1 MEQFLIDNTWV
12 IYLAIAWTLP
22 WKATALWKSARA
34 SQLWWFIFL
43 LIINT
48 LGLLEIL
55 YIFVF
60 APKPKK

>member
-1 MEQFLIDNTWV
+1 MEQFLIDNSWV
-12 IYLAIAWTLP
+12 IWVAVAWTLP
-22 WKATALWKSARA
+22 WKAIALWKSARA
-34 SQLWWFIFL
+34 DQMWWYIFL

-60 APKPKK
+60 APKRKK

>member
-1 MEQFLIDNTWV
+1 MEQFLTDNTWV
-12 IYLAIAWTLP
+12 IWLAIAWTIP
-22 WKATALWKSARA
+22 WKAVALWKSARA
-34 SQLWWFIFL
+34 DQMWWFIFL

-60 APKPKK
+60 APKRRK